1 MIGVVVTLEV
11 QDGKQGDFEGVFKDL
26 MAKVKA
32 NEPGCTIY
40 QLYKSK
46 TSATTYTVMEE
57 YASGEALASHGKTD
71 YFLAAQPQLG
81 ACLAG
86 APKIELLDIVE

>member
-11 QDGKQGDFEGVFKDL
+11 QEGKQDDFETVFKDL

-32 NEPGCTIY
+32 NEPGCLWY
-40 QLYKSK
+40 QLFKSK
-46 TSATTYTVMEE
+46 TSATTYNVLEQ
-57 YASGEALASHGKTD
+57 YASSEALASHGKTD
-71 YFLAAQPQLG
+71 YFLAAQPKLG

-86 APKIELLDIVE
+86 APTIEMLDIVE

>member
-1 MIGVVVTLEV
+1 MIGVVVKLEV
-11 QDGKQGDFEGVFKDL
+11 QDGKQADFEGVFKDL

-32 NEPGCTIY
+32 NEPGCTTY

-46 TSATTYTVMEE
+46 TSATTYTVLEE
-57 YASGEALASHGKTD
+57 YASQDALTSHGKTD
-71 YFLAAQPQLG
+71 YFIAAQPGLG

-86 APKIELLDIVE
+86 APDIEMLDIVE

>member
-11 QDGKQGDFEGVFKDL
+11 QDGKQAEFEDLFKDL

-32 NEPGCTIY
+32 NEPGCLWY
-40 QLYKSK
+40 QLFKSK
-46 TSATTYTVMEE
+46 TSETTYTMLEQ
-57 YASGEALASHGKTD
+57 YASAEALAAHGKSD
-71 YFLAAQPQLG
+71 YFLAAQAGLG

-86 APKIELLDIVE
+86 APNIEVLDIVE